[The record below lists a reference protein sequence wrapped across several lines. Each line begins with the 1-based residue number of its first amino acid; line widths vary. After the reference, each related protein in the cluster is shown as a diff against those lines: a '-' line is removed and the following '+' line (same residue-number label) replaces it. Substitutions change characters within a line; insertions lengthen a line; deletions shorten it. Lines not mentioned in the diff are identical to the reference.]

1 MNFDLEEKMSILIDE
16 KTRVIVQGITG
27 KEGMF
32 HTKQMIEY
40 GTKVVGGVTP
50 GRGGQFVEGVPVF
63 NTVEE
68 AVKNTAPD
76 VTVIFVPPQFASDA
90 MMEAADSGL
99 SLIVCLTEGIPTMD
113 MIFVKKYLKER
124 GSKLIGP
131 NTPGIISPGKCKI
144 GVMAGYIHKPGSIG
158 IMSRSGTL
166 TYEVVNQL
174 TKKGIGQSTC
184 VGIGGDQIIG
194 LNFIDLLEMFENDK
208 DPEAIIMIGEI
219 GGTVEEEAANYI
231 HNNIKKPV
239 LAFIAGVTAPPEK
252 RMGHAGAIIAGGRG
266 TANEKM
272 KALEMAGVK
281 VVRNPAMIGEELEEI
296 LKNFSKI

>member
-1 MNFDLEEKMSILIDE
+1 MSILVDE
-16 KTRVIVQGITG
+16 NTRVIVQGITG

-40 GTKVVGGVTP
+40 GTKIVGGVTP
-50 GRGGQFVEGVPVF
+50 GRGGQFVEGIPVF

-68 AVKNTAPD
+68 AVKKTNPD
-76 VTVIFVPPQFASDA
+76 ATIIFVPPRFAADAIMEASDA
-90 MMEAADSGL
+90 KI

-113 MIFVKKYLKER
+113 MMLVKRYLKDR

-144 GVMAGYIHKPGSIG
+144 GVMAGYIHKKGPIG

-174 TKKGIGQSTC
+174 TKRGIGQSTC

-194 LNFIDLLEMFENDK
+194 LNFIDLLEMFEK
-208 DPEAIIMIGEI
+208 DEDTEAMIMIGEI
-219 GGTVEEEAANYI
+219 GGKAEEEAAEFI
-231 HNNIKKPV
+231 KERIKKPV

-252 RMGHAGAIIAGGRG
+252 RMGHAGAIIAGGKG
-266 TANEKM
+266 TAKDKM
-272 KALEMAGVK
+272 KALEMAGVH
-281 VVRNPAMIGEELEEI
+281 VVKNPAVIGEELEKI
-296 LKNFSKI
+296 LKIA

>member
-1 MNFDLEEKMSILIDE
+1 MSILVDE
-16 KTRVIVQGITG
+16 NTRVIVQGITG

-40 GTKVVGGVTP
+40 GTKIVGGVTP
-50 GRGGQFVEGVPVF
+50 GRGGQFVEGIPVF

-68 AVKNTAPD
+68 AVKKTNPD
-76 VTVIFVPPQFASDA
+76 ATIIFVPPRFAADAIMEASDA
-90 MMEAADSGL
+90 GI

-113 MIFVKKYLKER
+113 MMLVKRYLKDRE
-124 GSKLIGP
+124 SKLIGP

-144 GVMAGYIHKPGSIG
+144 GVMAGYIHKKGPIG

-174 TKKGIGQSTC
+174 TKRGIGQSTC

-194 LNFIDLLEMFENDK
+194 LNFIDLLEMFEK
-208 DPEAIIMIGEI
+208 DEDTEAMIMIGEI
-219 GGTVEEEAANYI
+219 GGKAEEEAAEFI
-231 HNNIKKPV
+231 KERIKKPV

-252 RMGHAGAIIAGGRG
+252 RMGHAGAIIAGGKG
-266 TANEKM
+266 TAKDKM
-272 KALEMAGVK
+272 EALEMAGVH
-281 VVRNPAMIGEELEEI
+281 VVKNPAVIGEELEKI
-296 LKNFSKI
+296 LKIA